1 MRRSQRKSPVGQ
13 IYDEF
18 ERQLTG
24 WHRRYDGRP
33 KQEMV
38 HLFLLALEREELVS
52 IGYRESIILQR
63 LGTMPVPQEVRDL
76 IHHALVWSWKDEEMH
91 AIYVRGAI
99 LKLGPLPLRIRAFLR
114 QLAGAIAGW
123 SSSVRQHAGWSQAP
137 LSRTLATVITWAGL
151 VLGRVP
157 REVRRYLDYCS
168 FRDFCLF
175 NVEAER
181 TAWLCWTRLVDLV
194 QNQPNLPPTLVEDFR
209 RIVADEDRHR
219 RVFETLAAAL
229 DEQDRLAPGVTAHS
243 LAQEIGAIGEF
254 FLPRSR
260 RIQLTARNPLGS
272 GGRVWVVQGATLEE
286 KLPLFRRLLDESGLA
301 DRLAERAQAV
311 GKPIRTLRV
320 AIKPTFMLGY
330 HHRDRSII
338 TDPAL
343 LEELARY
350 IRSQGC
356 QDVAVV
362 EARNIYDRFYQNRTV
377 RDVAR
382 YFSIASPHYRLVDAS
397 EEQVPHAYFRG
408 MAQYTVGRT
417 WKEADFRISFGKMR
431 SHPVELAYLTIGN
444 VEWLGTRCDEFVFVE
459 RQAHRQTAIM
469 MLLDEFPPH
478 FAILDA
484 YDLAADGLLGVMGC
498 PHPPSPKRLY
508 AGVDALAVDAVA
520 ARHMDVKDL
529 RDSSILRAAFHWF
542 GGPVERIEVIGQD
555 QPIPGWRSPYHSDLS
570 TILSFLAFPVYV
582 LGSGRGALFV
592 SPMDERAFPPVGQE
606 SALLRLARR
615 CLQAFLGL
623 RLARGDPG
631 AS

>member
-1 MRRSQRKSPVGQ
+1 M
-13 IYDEF
+13 
-18 ERQLTG
+18 
-24 WHRRYDGRP
+24 
-33 KQEMV
+33 
-38 HLFLLALEREELVS
+38 
-52 IGYRESIILQR
+52 
-63 LGTMPVPQEVRDL
+63 
-76 IHHALVWSWKDEEMH
+76 
-91 AIYVRGAI
+91 
-99 LKLGPLPLRIRAFLR
+99 
-114 QLAGAIAGW
+114 
-123 SSSVRQHAGWSQAP
+123 
-137 LSRTLATVITWAGL
+137 
-151 VLGRVP
+151 
-157 REVRRYLDYCS
+157 
-168 FRDFCLF
+168 
-175 NVEAER
+175 
-181 TAWLCWTRLVDLV
+181 
-194 QNQPNLPPTLVEDFR
+194 
-209 RIVADEDRHR
+209 
-219 RVFETLAAAL
+219 
-229 DEQDRLAPGVTAHS
+229 
-243 LAQEIGAIGEF
+243 
-254 FLPRSR
+254 
-260 RIQLTARNPLGS
+260 
-272 GGRVWVVQGATLEE
+272 VQGTRLEE
-286 KLPLFRRLLDESGLA
+286 KLLLFRHLLAESGLA

-311 GKPIRTLRV
+311 GKPIHALRV

-330 HHRDRSII
+330 HRRDRSVI

-382 YFSIASPHYRLVDAS
+382 YFGIASPHYRVVDVS

-444 VEWLGTRCDEFVFVE
+444 VEWLGTRCDEFIFVE
-459 RQAHRQTAIM
+459 RQAHRQTAVM

-484 YDLAADGLLGVMGC
+484 YESAADGLLGVMGC

-508 AGVDALAVDAVA
+508 AGVDALAVDMVV

-529 RDSSILRAAFHWF
+529 RDSSILQAAFHWF
-542 GGPVERIEVIGQD
+542 GGPVEQIEVIGQD
-555 QPIPGWRSPYHSDLS
+555 KPILGWRSPYHSDVS

-592 SPMDERAFPPVGQE
+592 SPMDEQAFPPIGRE
-606 SALLRLARR
+606 STSLRLTRR

-623 RLARGDPG
+623 RSARNDPRVL
-631 AS
+631 